1 MMNQKRIET
10 DRQKAA
16 TAGPR
21 EKETSSFGLTSRVV
35 ISALLAGGLVFG
47 IGGWAAQAKLAGA
60 VIAQG
65 QLVVPDQV
73 KTIQHRDGG
82 IVASIPVS
90 NGDKVLAG
98 DVLLRLDE
106 TQTKVEL
113 AIIQSQLS
121 QLRAMKVR
129 LEAERDGSARIQF
142 LSTGL
147 AADVARSETK
157 LFEENRRMILNQ
169 KQQLELQAGQLR
181 DQIAGLGSQRKANE
195 AEATIV
201 TAEIAVMER
210 LAGNGL
216 IKMAEFR
223 DLQKQ
228 VARIEGTRGD
238 IDSRIAEAQG
248 QISELNVKLLSIDQ
262 TTRSETQKEIVTIEA
277 KLAELREREVA
288 ASDRLSRMEFRA
300 PVDGFVYD
308 LQIHTVGG
316 VIAPGATV
324 MSIVPGGD
332 EMKVEVRIAPAD
344 IDRVASGQSAR
355 LRLTSFNQATTP
367 EIQGSVEVVAG
378 ATVTDRATGQPY
390 YLATIAM
397 DLDGINLD
405 NKKLMPGMPIEV
417 YVQTDE
423 RAAWSY
429 LAKPFTDQMMKA
441 FREE

>member
-1 MMNQKRIET
+1 MIQKQDKNGRTQSIAAASNT
-10 DRQKAA
+10 GDR
-16 TAGPR
+16 
-21 EKETSSFGLTSRVV
+21 SFCLTSRVV
-35 ISALLAGGLVFG
+35 LSALLAGGLVFG
-47 IGGWAAQAKLAGA
+47 VGGWAAQAKLAGA

-82 IVASIPVS
+82 IVESIPVT
-90 NGDKVLAG
+90 NGDKVMAG

-121 QLRAMKVR
+121 QLRAMKIR
-129 LEAERDGSARIQF
+129 LEAERDGSTAIHF
-142 LSTGL
+142 LSSGL
-147 AADVARSETK
+147 NAEVARSETK

-169 KQQLELQAGQLR
+169 KQQLELQAEQLR
-181 DQIAGLGSQRKANE
+181 NQIAGLRSQRKANE
-195 AEATIV
+195 AEKIIIA
-201 TAEIAVMER
+201 AEIVVMEK
-210 LAGNGL
+210 LVGNGL

-223 DLQKQ
+223 SLQKQ
-228 VARIEGTRGD
+228 VARIDGTLGD
-238 IDSRIAEAQG
+238 IDARIAEAEG
-248 QISELNVKLLSIDQ
+248 QISELKVQLLSIDQ
-262 TTRSETQKEIVTIEA
+262 TTRSETQKEIVNIGA
-277 KLAELREREVA
+277 KLAELSEREVA
-288 ASDRLSRMEFRA
+288 ARDRLSRMEVRA
-300 PVDGFVYD
+300 PVAGFVYD

-316 VIAPGATV
+316 VIAPAATV
-324 MSIVPGGD
+324 MSIVPKGD
-332 EMKVEVRIAPAD
+332 EMKVEIRIAPAD
-344 IDRVASGQSAR
+344 IDRVATGQSAR
-355 LRLTSFNQATTP
+355 MRLTSFNQATTP
-367 EIQGSVEVVAG
+367 EVLGTVEVVAG

-397 DLDGINLD
+397 NLENTTLD

-429 LAKPFTDQMMKA
+429 LAKPFTDQMMRA

>member
-1 MMNQKRIET
+1 MSQKRHEAGKP
-10 DRQKAA
+10 KAA
-16 TAGPR
+16 AAGSR
-21 EKETSSFGLTSRVV
+21 DKDSASFGLTSRVV

-47 IGGWAAQAKLAGA
+47 VGGWAAQAKLAGA

-82 IVASIPVS
+82 IVASIPVA
-90 NGDKVLAG
+90 NGDKVMAG

-113 AIIQSQLS
+113 TIIQSQLS

-129 LEAERDGSARIQF
+129 LEAERDGSAAIHF

-147 AADVARSETK
+147 SPDVARSETK

-169 KQQLELQAGQLR
+169 KQQIELQAGQLR

-195 AEATIV
+195 AEGAIV
-201 TAEIAVMER
+201 TAEIAVMEK

-228 VARIEGTRGD
+228 AARIDGTRGD
-238 IDSRIAEAQG
+238 IDARIAEAQG
-248 QISELNVKLLSIDQ
+248 QIGELNVKLLSIDQ
-262 TTRSETQKEIVTIEA
+262 TTRSETQKEIVNIEA
-277 KLAELREREVA
+277 KLAELSEREVA
-288 ASDRLSRMEFRA
+288 ARDRLSRMEFRA

-308 LQIHTVGG
+308 MQIHTVGG

-324 MSIVPGGD
+324 MSIVPRGD
-332 EMKVEVRIAPAD
+332 EMKVEIRIAPAD
-344 IDRVASGQSAR
+344 IDRVAAGQSAR
-355 LRLTSFNQATTP
+355 MRLTSFNQATTP
-367 EIQGSVEVVAG
+367 EVQGSVEVVAG
-378 ATVTDRATGQPY
+378 ATVTDRTTGQPY
-390 YLATIAM
+390 YLATITM
-397 DLDGINLD
+397 DLDNVNLD

>member
-1 MMNQKRIET
+1 MSQKHHET
-10 DRQKAA
+10 GRPAA
-16 TAGPR
+16 AAGGLK
-21 EKETSSFGLTSRVV
+21 EKGSSSFGLTSRVV

-82 IVASIPVS
+82 IVASIPVT
-90 NGDKVLAG
+90 NGDKVLTG

-113 AIIQSQLS
+113 TIIQSQLS
-121 QLRAMKVR
+121 QLRAMKLR
-129 LEAERDGSARIQF
+129 LEAERDGSAAIHF
-142 LSTGL
+142 PSTGL
-147 AADVARSETK
+147 SPDVARSETK

-169 KQQLELQAGQLR
+169 KRQIELQAGQLR

-195 AEATIV
+195 AEGAIV
-201 TAEIAVMER
+201 TVEIAAMEK

-228 VARIEGTRGD
+228 AARIDGTRGD
-238 IDSRIAEAQG
+238 IHARMAEAQG
-248 QISELNVKLLSIDQ
+248 QIGELNVKLLSIDQ
-262 TTRSETQKEIVTIEA
+262 TTRSETQKEIVNIEA
-277 KLAELREREVA
+277 KLAELSEREVA
-288 ASDRLSRMEFRA
+288 ARDRLSRMEFRA

-324 MSIVPGGD
+324 MSIVPRSD
-332 EMKVEVRIAPAD
+332 EMKVEIRIAPAD
-344 IDRVASGQSAR
+344 IDRVAAGQSAR
-355 LRLTSFNQATTP
+355 MRLTSFNQTTTP
-367 EIQGSVEVVAG
+367 EVQGSVEVVAG
-378 ATVTDRATGQPY
+378 ATVTDRTTGQPY
-390 YLATIAM
+390 YLATITM
-397 DLDGINLD
+397 DLDNVNLD